1 MHCRIAHKLF
11 LTDIPEAVKDQIM
24 VELTLENP
32 KWLEN
37 LKMGRTNY
45 KVSRHLKFY
54 STRTNG
60 GLILPRGYGGRL
72 ARICAEQGEP
82 VEYQDDRRSLP
93 EVEFTFQHG
102 ACDQLSSE

>member
-1 MHCRIAHKLF
+1 LPDRHKLF

-24 VELTLENP
+24 AELTLENP

-72 ARICAEQGEP
+72 A
-82 VEYQDDRRSLP
+82 DLRRALRAR
-93 EVEFTFQHG
+93 G
-102 ACDQLSSE
+102 IRGRAA

>member
-1 MHCRIAHKLF
+1 MQCRIAHKLF
-11 LTDIPEAVKDQIM
+11 LADIPEPIQTQIM
-24 VELTLENP
+24 AELTLENP

-54 STRTNG
+54 STRKNG

-72 ARICAEQGEP
+72 ARICAEQGET
-82 VEYQDDRRSLP
+82 VEYETPTGAKLKVEIVSLG
-93 EVEFTFQHG
+93 E
-102 ACDQLSSE
+102 